1 MADIAFLVDAS
12 GSVGIDNVDKMKEF
26 VYSMVEKISVGRS
39 DDRVGMVSYSSEPQL
54 GFHLDSFFTKKD
66 IINAVSA
73 MQYRYGS
80 TNTAAGLRMIRKEIF
95 NANRGDRANVPNT
108 CMFLLHNLILTS
120 IYEYNKIKIFAFII
134 HNDVYVYTCDGA
146 ALQCIVRPEEIVS
159 T

>member
-108 CMFLLHNLILTS
+108 CMFLSHNLILTF
-120 IYEYNKIKIFAFII
+120 IYEYNKIKIFV
-134 HNDVYVYTCDGA
+134 HNT
-146 ALQCIVRPEEIVS
+146 Q
-159 T
+159 